1 MNIRQGKSFTKN
13 LLRSISN
20 LTALFSNSSL
30 RGKPVHQPVYSS
42 GRENESSHL
51 EINFNV
57 VKFVDMLSST
67 KFDATS

>member
-20 LTALFSNSSL
+20 LTV

-67 KFDATS
+67 KFDATSKRNVNS